1 MEERTVRL
9 RTHRKNIDRY
19 QRLLRTRLSDDEK
32 HYLEKRLS
40 EERFAVETL
49 QFMSC
54 RAGSDVPGAKQR
66 SGSSLAQRAG
76 GPLRPSDIP

>member
-54 RAGSDVPGAKQR
+54 RAGSDVPRGETAERIQLGPA
-66 SGSSLAQRAG
+66 SGRTFTAV
-76 GPLRPSDIP
+76 